1 MRSTSVVLDG
11 WRSSH
16 HRGPDGGIDSDECVR
31 VARPVV
37 ARSPAGALELG
48 RRYWHEVE
56 RAGRGAVRLRPAG
69 EELRLRLL
77 GVGPVLLRFGPP
89 EVAVDDAGV
98 RCRYPIR
105 GGVLA
110 RRPVGSI
117 MLSQSASEPCDLCAV
132 VAGFVPRLGRTPLY
146 GQLQRRVHVRISR
159 RFFRRLIRE
168 AAG

>member
-1 MRSTSVVLDG
+1 M
-11 WRSSH
+11 
-16 HRGPDGGIDSDECVR
+16 
-31 VARPVV
+31 
-37 ARSPAGALELG
+37 
-48 RRYWHEVE
+48 
-56 RAGRGAVRLRPAG
+56 
-69 EELRLRLL
+69 
-77 GVGPVLLRFGPP
+77 LLRFGPP

-98 RCRYPIR
+98 RCTYPIR

-117 MLSQSASEPCDLCAV
+117 TLSQSASEPPELCAA

-159 RFFRRLIRE
+159 RFFRRLLLE